1 MIQQVAERL
10 SSIEAAMKNFCARL
24 FLLCFTFLLLAAS
37 DIAVAQEPPANVAG
51 NWTIHSKGPD
61 GRDRTQVMQII
72 QEGSVIT
79 GHYQG
84 PGQQGELQ
92 GTINQQHILFHTK
105 THTVLTFR
113 GRVDGPRVEGTVQG
127 RTISGTYRDEHG
139 LGQWHAVRSE

>member
-1 MIQQVAERL
+1 
-10 SSIEAAMKNFCARL
+10 MKNHSAKL
-24 FLLCFTFLLLAAS
+24 FLLCFTFLLFAAS
-37 DIAVAQEPPANVAG
+37 NKTVAQEPPANVAG
-51 NWTIHSKGPD
+51 SWTIHSKGPD
-61 GRDRTQVMQII
+61 GRDRTQVMKITQ
-72 QEGSVIT
+72 QGGVIT

-84 PGQQGELQ
+84 PGQHGELQ

-127 RTISGTYRDEHG
+127 KTISGTYRDEHG

>member
-1 MIQQVAERL
+1 MRNHNTKIL
-10 SSIEAAMKNFCARL
+10 
-24 FLLCFTFLLLAAS
+24 LLCLTFLLLASS

-51 NWTIHSKGPD
+51 NWTIHLKGPD
-61 GRDRTQVMQII
+61 GRDRTQVMQLM
-72 QEGSVIT
+72 QQGGVIT

-84 PGQQGELQ
+84 PGQEGELA
-92 GTINQQHILFHTK
+92 GAVHEQHILFHTK

-113 GRVDGPRVEGTVQG
+113 GRVDGPRVQG

>member
-1 MIQQVAERL
+1 VSRSEDVIRNY
-10 SSIEAAMKNFCARL
+10 SPK
-24 FLLCFTFLLLAAS
+24 LLLLFFTLLLLVAS
-37 DIAVAQEPPANVAG
+37 DITDAREPPANVAG
-51 NWTIHSKGPD
+51 NWIIHSKGPD
-61 GRDRTQVMQII
+61 GKDRTQFMQLM
-72 QEGSVIT
+72 QQGVAIT

-84 PGQQGELQ
+84 PGQEGELE
-92 GTINQQHILFHTK
+92 GSINQQHILFRTK